1 MKKKIL
7 VFAAIL
13 TLSLGIMTACGSKD
27 TNNSATSGSSSEPAA
42 TDEAGNVIDDTV
54 DGAGDVVKG
63 AGDAVKDAT
72 DDVTNGIEDATDDMT
87 GNGNASENR

>member
-1 MKKKIL
+1 MKKRIL

-27 TNNSATSGSSSEPAA
+27 TNNSATSPSGNADSSANP
-42 TDEAGNVIDDTV
+42 EASGDNVIDDAV
-54 DGAGDVVKG
+54 DGTGDVIKG

-72 DDVTNGIEDATDDMT
+72 DDITNGVEDATKDT
-87 GNGNASENR
+87 TRNR